1 MKMNTKN
8 LIAAVAV
15 FAAAGSAFADQT
27 YPFVEHTNIAST
39 KTRAE
44 VAATVAPVQAARPE
58 FVEHTKVAGEKT
70 RAEVRAE
77 LADAHDVAHAPEF
90 VEFTD
95 VASTRSRDEVRKEA
109 IQAAQN
115 TR

>member
-1 MKMNTKN
+1 MKMNAKN
-8 LIAAVAV
+8 LIAAVVV

-27 YPFVEHTNIAST
+27 YPFVEFTNVVST

-44 VAATVAPVQAARPE
+44 VAATVTPAQTARPE
-58 FVEHTKVAGEKT
+58 FVEYTKVAGEKT

-77 LADAHDVAHAPEF
+77 LVTAHDVAHASEF
-90 VEFTD
+90 VEYTN

-109 IQAAQN
+109 IQAAN
-115 TR
+115 AR

>member
-1 MKMNTKN
+1 MNAKN

-27 YPFVEHTNIAST
+27 YPFVEFTNVPST
-39 KTRAE
+39 LTRAE
-44 VAATVAPVQAARPE
+44 VAATVAPAQAARPE
-58 FVEHTKVAGEKT
+58 FVEYTKVAGEKT

-77 LADAHDVAHAPEF
+77 LADAHAGAHAPEF
-90 VEFTD
+90 VEFAN
-95 VASTRSRDEVRKEA
+95 VASTRTREDVRKEA